1 MFDKDYLKKLYESG
15 HKNFALS
22 LATILYGKE
31 KFHKFIKNNDMFL
44 ATLLIEAI
52 LLNSCAM
59 IVVLGKKISI
69 NIAEKKNEKE
79 YVQEIEEYDKK
90 IEVLAEE
97 IKSLGLTDLETIMLI
112 MNDMKNNYTYG
123 NTDYNICGYWRLH
136 FDEFGQ
142 GVCISYADD
151 FAAKINA
158 INPDYNAR
166 SLNNYFVDES
176 LLKSLWEDIKTD
188 VFFDKIILGN
198 HAVVAI
204 DIPDKNHTLVVDPT
218 NNTIVG
224 LFANG
229 DIVPFDKDKIYDYK
243 YLGDFAYY
251 DASILEYLNNKI
263 NVDYT
268 REEFDSIKVQYNVEQ
283 QDSAL
288 KNAELK
294 RALKRI
300 SS

>member
-1 MFDKDYLKKLYESG
+1 MFDKDYCKKLYEND
-15 HKNFALS
+15 KKTLALF
-22 LATILYGKE
+22 LAVLLYGKE

-59 IVVLGKKISI
+59 IIVLGKKNRI
-69 NIAEKKNEKE
+69 NIEEKKNEKE

-112 MNDMKNNYTYG
+112 MNDMKNNYKYG

-176 LLKSLWEDIKTD
+176 LFKSLWEDIKTD
-188 VFFDKIILGN
+188 VFLSKIILGN

-204 DIPDKNHTLVVDPT
+204 DIPVKNHTLVVDPT
-218 NNTIVG
+218 GNYIVG

-229 DIVPFDKDKIYDYK
+229 DIVPFDKDQIYDYK
-243 YLGDFAYY
+243 FLGDFVYY

-268 REEFDSIKVQYNVEQ
+268 SEEFEMIKQQYSEEVQEK
-283 QDSAL
+283 AL
-288 KNAELK
+288 IYAETKRMLK
-294 RALKRI
+294 RKF
-300 SS
+300 